1 VTDVRIS
8 NSHLHTLSII
18 SEISTYYYTD
28 RVELN
33 CRHAAAL
40 ALVGWFLMV
49 PPDFTGRPHSID
61 SAAPISRW
69 TIVTSFNSADI
80 CKKAL
85 TELQNKNGDPA
96 KLDATG
102 QLRRFQRRQPAD
114 PELAHAR
121 VDNAACIATDDP
133 GSRKSRMN
141 SRRTAALALMAWYLI
156 APRHSDEPS
165 APISTWSHF
174 PGTFDSYEKCKMTLI
189 STSERSAG

>member
-1 VTDVRIS
+1 MTI
-8 NSHLHTLSII
+8 L
-18 SEISTYYYTD
+18 
-28 RVELN
+28 
-33 CRHAAAL
+33 HAAAL
-40 ALVGWFLMV
+40 ALVGWYLMV

-102 QLRRFQRRQPAD
+102 RLRRFQKRQPAD
-114 PELAHAR
+114 PELARAR

-133 GSRKSRMN
+133 RLK
-141 SRRTAALALMAWYLI
+141 
-156 APRHSDEPS
+156 
-165 APISTWSHF
+165 
-174 PGTFDSYEKCKMTLI
+174 EK
-189 STSERSAG
+189 